1 MPTQIR
7 EAARRAPAMML
18 PGPALQAMVAFGI
31 VSIAGG
37 LWTLYDHT
45 LEGLSL
51 VGCGYALVMLS
62 LATLAERW
70 LDGQTLRRGRH

>member
-7 EAARRAPAMML
+7 EATRPASTVQL
-18 PGPALQAMVAFGI
+18 PQGALKALVAVG
-31 VSIAGG
+31 VCSIAGG

-51 VGCGYALVMLS
+51 VGCGYAIVMLS

-70 LDGQTLRRGRH
+70 LDAQTLQRGAR

>member
-7 EAARRAPAMML
+7 EAARRIPAVQVP
-18 PGPALQAMVAFGI
+18 PGALKALVAVG
-31 VSIAGG
+31 VGSIAGG

-51 VGCGYALVMLS
+51 VGCGYAIVMLS

-70 LDGQTLRRGRH
+70 LDAQTLQRGIR